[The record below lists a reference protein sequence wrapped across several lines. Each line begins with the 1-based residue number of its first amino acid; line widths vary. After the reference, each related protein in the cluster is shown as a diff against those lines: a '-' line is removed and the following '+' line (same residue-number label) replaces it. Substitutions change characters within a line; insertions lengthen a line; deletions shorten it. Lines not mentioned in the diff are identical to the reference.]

1 MRQVLSVT
9 MLAGILTLAG
19 WAQSSMTPAMQ
30 NAPARQ
36 SSLAEY
42 AGPWIGTFDGHAWF
56 TMRLSLKGDQ
66 LTGMLQRARDLQFN
80 DEGGVKS
87 VGAEKSTGSIESAQ
101 LTGSGLLLTVKDSG
115 TQQTDRYVMRLTSAG
130 TAEVSMVAMS
140 MPPGIAKLKPWKL
153 TKVAPNAVTPA
164 R

>member
-1 MRQVLSVT
+1 MRQVLSVAI
-9 MLAGILTLAG
+9 LVGILSLAG

-30 NAPARQ
+30 DAPARQ
-36 SSLAEY
+36 STLAEY

-56 TMRLSLKGDQ
+56 TMMLTLKGDQ
-66 LTGMLQRARDLQFN
+66 LTGMLQRARDVQFN

-87 VGAEKSTGSIESAQ
+87 VGGERSTGSIESAK
-101 LTGSGLLLTVKDSG
+101 LSGGGLLLTVKDSG

-140 MPPGIAKLKPWKL
+140 LPPGVSRLRPWKL
-153 TKVAPNAVTPA
+153 TKVAPNAVTPV